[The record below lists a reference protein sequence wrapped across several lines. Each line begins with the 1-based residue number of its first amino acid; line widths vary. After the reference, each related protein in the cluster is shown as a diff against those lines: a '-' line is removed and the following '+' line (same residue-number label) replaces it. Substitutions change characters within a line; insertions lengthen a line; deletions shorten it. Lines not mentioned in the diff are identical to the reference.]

1 MKAPETKTT
10 THEILETLLRIEQ
23 LLEKL
28 TTSK

>member
-1 MKAPETKTT
+1 MKAQETKTT
-10 THEILETLLRIEQ
+10 THEILEALLRMEK